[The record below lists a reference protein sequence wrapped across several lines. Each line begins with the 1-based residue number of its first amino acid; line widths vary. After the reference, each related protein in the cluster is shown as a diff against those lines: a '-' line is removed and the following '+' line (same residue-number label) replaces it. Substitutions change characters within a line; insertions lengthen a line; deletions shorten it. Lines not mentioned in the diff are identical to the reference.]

1 MAVEVSLC
9 YSLVMRFLF
18 LYFLATIFAWGLAVP
33 SDILAEG
40 TLLPEAARV
49 GASAAWHLLEIKVPL
64 VAGRSYRLT
73 DLAVF
78 NDGLAVDSFTLRS
91 RFAVTPVEGLGGE
104 ASAWVSFDPS
114 EFCLSASRSR
124 VVAVGLRV
132 PTGARAGDYA
142 IDLKVR
148 RSSVLGR
155 ITDRTLAVSRVV
167 FTVQQPSVIDL
178 VGEFGETHPE
188 VLLVVAVILL
198 LVAGFL
204 LHRFFVVALVLER
217 RR

>member
-1 MAVEVSLC
+1 
-9 YSLVMRFLF
+9 MRFLF
-18 LYFLATIFAWGLAVP
+18 FYFLVTIFAWGLAVP

-49 GASAAWHLLEIKVPL
+49 SVATGWNLLEVKVPL
-64 VAGRSYRLT
+64 IAGRNYRLM

-114 EFCLSASRSR
+114 EFCLSASRSW
-124 VVAVGLRV
+124 VVAVGLSV
-132 PTGARAGDYA
+132 PIGARAGDYA
-142 IDLKVR
+142 IDLEVR

-155 ITDRTLAVSRVV
+155 ITDRTLAVSRIV
-167 FTVQQPSVIDL
+167 FTVRRPSAVDL
-178 VGEFGETHPE
+178 VGGFGEVHPA
-188 VLLVVAVILL
+188 VYLAAAVMVFLVAVF
-198 LVAGFL
+198 LVQ
-204 LHRFFVVALVLER
+204 HFFGMALVLKR
-217 RR
+217 RS